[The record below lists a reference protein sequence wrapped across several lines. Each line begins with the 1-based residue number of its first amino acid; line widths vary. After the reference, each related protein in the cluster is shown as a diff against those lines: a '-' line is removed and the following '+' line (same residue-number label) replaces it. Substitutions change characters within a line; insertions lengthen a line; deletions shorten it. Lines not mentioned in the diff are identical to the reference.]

1 MPDRLPIVLLHGSA
15 NGSYSWGA
23 VREALVAQGATVR
36 APDMLGYGRSPAPGP
51 AWNVREEVA
60 HLRGWLDRHV
70 VGPFHLVTHSLGT
83 FFGLHMRLALGGR
96 VSRLTLVDPVLV
108 SVLRVPGEEAAL
120 GEMDALF
127 QRFMRAMPDHAAAA
141 RVFVEHWSGASTWTT
156 LGDRA
161 RALITNLAPRLKA
174 EMVAC
179 EADPTRV
186 EELAVDPVP
195 TSILVGEGTLLAPRA
210 VSRILGQ
217 AFGSETIL
225 VPGAG
230 HMIPLTHPAAIV
242 EALSVTPARRAS

>member
-1 MPDRLPIVLLHGSA
+1 MAKRLQIVLLHGSA

-23 VREALVAQGATVR
+23 VREALAAQGATVW
-36 APDMLGYGRSPAPGP
+36 APDMLGYGRSPAPSQG
-51 AWNVREEVA
+51 WTVREEVA
-60 HLRGWLDRHV
+60 HLRSWLDQHG

-83 FFGLHMRLALGGR
+83 FFGLHMRLALGAR
-96 VSRLTLVDPVLV
+96 VSRLTLVEPVLV
-108 SVLRVPGEEAAL
+108 SVLRVPGEEEAL

-141 RVFVEHWSGASTWTT
+141 RVFVEHWSGAGTWNT

-161 RALITNLAPRLKA
+161 RALITNIAPRLKA

-186 EELAVDPVP
+186 EELAVDLVP

-217 AFGSETIL
+217 AFGSKTIV

-242 EALSVTPARRAS
+242 DALSVTSASR

>member
-23 VREALVAQGATVR
+23 VREALATQGATVL

-51 AWNVREEVA
+51 GWTVREEVA
-60 HLRGWLDRHV
+60 HLRGWLGRHG

-83 FFGLHMRLALGGR
+83 FFGLHLRLALGAR
-96 VSRLTLVDPVLV
+96 ISRLTLVDPVLV
-108 SVLRVPGEEAAL
+108 SVLRVAGEEEAL
-120 GEMDALF
+120 REMDALF
-127 QRFMRAMPDHAAAA
+127 QRFMCAMPDHAAAA
-141 RVFVEHWSGASTWTT
+141 RVFVEHWSGAGTWST

-174 EMVAC
+174 EILAC

-186 EELAVDPVP
+186 EELAADAVP
-195 TSILVGEGTLLAPRA
+195 TTILVGEGTLLAPRS
-210 VSRILGQ
+210 VSGILGQ
-217 AFGSETIL
+217 AFGSEAIV
-225 VPGAG
+225 VPGAR

-242 EALSVTPARRAS
+242 DALSDTLEAA